1 MPTLRIPPELVD
13 EARHLA
19 ADIVDPVQSYI
30 LQHSTV
36 SVERT
41 VLRLYGVDGVDEA
54 DVPYP
59 NVLVDDVLRSGKLD
73 QGISRFY
80 ANALLQHDG
89 PVEKLW
95 AKVAKGQLHLAEL
108 PLQSEEAIRAKL
120 EDMSQRV
127 LDQILRQ
134 RHERD
139 RKIEQLGL
147 GPTPLL
153 YSIVATG
160 NIYEDAL
167 QAVSSARQ
175 GADII
180 AVIRSTA
187 QSLIDYVPYGAT
199 TEGYGGTYA
208 TQENFRIMR
217 KALDDE
223 ATHCGRY
230 LQLTNYSSGLCMA
243 EIAAMASLERLDMLL
258 NDAMYGILFR
268 DINMCRTFIDQ
279 YFSRMIIAWADI
291 TINTGEDNYLTT
303 ADAYEEAHTV
313 LSSQFINEC
322 FALKAGLPKKRMGL
336 GHAFEMNPDM
346 TDGFLW
352 ELAQAQLVRQC
363 FPEAPLKYM
372 PPTRHK
378 SGNIFKGHL
387 MDGLFSLISQMTHQ
401 GIHLIGVLT
410 EAIHTPW
417 MQDRYLALENSRYIM
432 NNARH
437 LGDEI
442 EFKEGGRIET
452 RARETLQEAVEQLRG
467 IREKGMFRAIE
478 ERAFAGVTRS
488 ETSGR
493 GYDGVFERAPN
504 YLNVLEEQL
513 RQRLELPSMLS
524 GAGRGQS

>member
-1 MPTLRIPPELVD
+1 MAHLRIPAELIE
-13 EARHLA
+13 EARQLA
-19 ADIVDPVQSYI
+19 TDIVQPVQAYI
-30 LQHSTV
+30 LSHSTV

-41 VLRLYGVDGVDEA
+41 VLRLYGVDGVDERE
-54 DVPYP
+54 VPYP
-59 NVLVDDVLRSGKLD
+59 NVLVEDVLASGKLD
-73 QGISRFY
+73 QGVSRFY
-80 ANALLQHDG
+80 ANALLHFGDLSPEELCRRVG
-89 PVEKLW
+89 
-95 AKVAKGQLHLAEL
+95 KGEVRLAEV
-108 PLQSEEAIRAKL
+108 PLRSEAEIRGKL
-120 EDMSQRV
+120 EELSRRV
-127 LDQILRQ
+127 LEHIQRQ

-139 RKIEQLGL
+139 RRLETLGL

-153 YSIVATG
+153 YAIVATG
-160 NIYEDAL
+160 NIYEDVV
-167 QAVSSARQ
+167 QAQSSVVQ

-187 QSLIDYVPYGAT
+187 QSLIDYVPFGAT

-217 KALDDE
+217 KALDE
-223 ATHCGRY
+223 KAARVGRY
-230 LQLTNYSSGLCMA
+230 IQLTNYSSGLCMA
-243 EIAAMASLERLDMLL
+243 EIAAMAAWERLDMLL

-279 YFSRMIIAWADI
+279 YFSRMVIAWADI

-313 LSSQFINEC
+313 LSSQFINER
-322 FALKAGLPKKRMGL
+322 FALEAGMGKNRMGL

-352 ELAQAQLVRQC
+352 ELAQAQLIRQC

-378 SGNIFKGHL
+378 TGNIFKGHL
-387 MDGLFSLISQMTHQ
+387 MDGMFSLISQMTGQ
-401 GIHLIGVLT
+401 GIHLIGLLT

-417 MQDRYLALENSRYIM
+417 MGDRYLALENSRYIM

-442 EFKEGGRIET
+442 EFKAGGRIET
-452 RARETLQEAVEQLRG
+452 RAQETLQEAVEQLRH
-467 IREKGMFRAIE
+467 IKEKGMFRAIE
-478 ERAFAGVTRS
+478 ERAFAGVSRT
-488 ETSGR
+488 ETGGR
-493 GYDGVFERAPN
+493 GYDGVFRRAPN

-513 RQRLELPSMLS
+513 RQHLGLS
-524 GAGRGQS
+524 ALAGAVAP

>member
-1 MPTLRIPPELVD
+1 MATLRIPSKMVE
-13 EARHLA
+13 EARQLA
-19 ADIVDPVQSYI
+19 SEIVEPVQDYI
-30 LQHSTV
+30 LDHSTV

-41 VLRLYGVDGVDEA
+41 ILRLYGVDGVDEGE
-54 DVPYP
+54 VPYP
-59 NVLVDDVLRSGKLD
+59 NVLVDDVQRSGQLER
-73 QGISRFY
+73 GVSRFY
-80 ANALLQHDG
+80 ANALLQHQG
-89 PVEKLW
+89 PVESLW
-95 AKVAKGQLHLAEL
+95 ASVAQGRLRLCEVPML
-108 PLQSEEAIRAKL
+108 EEEVIRKKL
-120 EDMSQRV
+120 EELTRRS
-127 LDQILRQ
+127 LKQILRQ

-139 RKIEQLGL
+139 RKLEQLGL

-160 NIYEDAL
+160 NIYEDVT
-167 QAVSSARQ
+167 QAISSARQ

-217 KALDDE
+217 KALDEE
-223 ATHCGRY
+223 AVQAGRY

-243 EIAAMASLERLDMLL
+243 EIAAMAAMERLDMLL

-279 YFSRMIIAWADI
+279 YFSRMIIALADI

-322 FALKAGLPKKRMGL
+322 FALRAGLRPQRMGL

-363 FPEAPLKYM
+363 FPDAPLKYM

-378 SGNIFKGHL
+378 TGNIFKGHL
-387 MDGLFSLISQMTHQ
+387 MDGMFSLISQITGQ

-432 NNARH
+432 NNTRH

-442 EFKEGGRIET
+442 EFKAGGRIET
-452 RARETLQEAVEQLRG
+452 RARETLESALEQLRE
-467 IREKGMFRAIE
+467 IRQKGMFRAIE

-493 GYDGVFERAPN
+493 GYDGVFLRAPD
-504 YLNVLEEQL
+504 YLNVVEEHLREQL
-513 RQRLELPSMLS
+513 QLPALAA
-524 GAGRGQS
+524 AGGGR

>member
-1 MPTLRIPPELVD
+1 MA
-13 EARHLA
+13 EARQLA
-19 ADIVDPVQSYI
+19 ADIVQPVQSYI
-30 LQHSTV
+30 LEHSTV

-41 VLRLYGVDGVDEA
+41 VLRLYGVDGVDAAE
-54 DVPYP
+54 VPYP
-59 NVLVDDVLRSGKLD
+59 NLLVDDLVRSGKLES
-73 QGISRFY
+73 GVSRFY
-80 ANALLQHDG
+80 ANALLQHEGSPDQ
-89 PVEKLW
+89 LW
-95 AKVAKGQLHLAEL
+95 GKIASGEQYLTDFAM
-108 PLQSEEAIRAKL
+108 QSDEQIRAKL
-120 EDMSQRV
+120 NELSSRT
-127 LDQILRQ
+127 LAHIERQ

-139 RKIEQLGL
+139 RRVETLGL
-147 GPTPLL
+147 GRTPLL
-153 YSIVATG
+153 YAIVATG
-160 NIYEDAL
+160 NIYEDVT
-167 QAVSSARQ
+167 QAISSVRQ
-175 GADII
+175 GGDII

-217 KALDDE
+217 KALDEE
-223 ATHCGRY
+223 APRAGRY

-243 EIAAMASLERLDMLL
+243 EIAAMAATERLDMLL

-313 LSSQFINEC
+313 LSSQFINEN
-322 FALKAGLPKKRMGL
+322 FALQAGMKTNRMGL

-363 FPEAPLKYM
+363 FPDAPLKYM

-378 SGNIFKGHL
+378 TGNIFKGHL
-387 MDGLFSLISQMTHQ
+387 MDGLHSLISQTTNQ

-417 MQDRYLALENSRYIM
+417 MSDRYLALENSRYMM
-432 NNARH
+432 NNCRH

-442 EFKEGGRIET
+442 EFKAGGRIET
-452 RARETLQEAVEQLRG
+452 RALETLEAAVDQLRG

-478 ERAFAGVTRS
+478 ERAFAGVKRT

-493 GYDGVFERAPN
+493 GYDGVFRRAPD
-504 YLNVLEEQL
+504 YLNVIEDQL
-513 RQRLELPSMLS
+513 RSKLALGGLKVGVQ
-524 GAGRGQS
+524 

>member
-1 MPTLRIPPELVD
+1 MAHLRIPPDLVD
-13 EARHLA
+13 EARQLA
-19 ADIVDPVQSYI
+19 NEIVKPVQAYI
-30 LQHSTV
+30 LEHSTV

-54 DVPYP
+54 EVPYP
-59 NVLVDDVLRSGKLD
+59 NLLVDDVLRAGQLG

-80 ANALLQHDG
+80 ANALLTLDL
-89 PVEKLW
+89 PPEELW
-95 AKVAKGQLHLAEL
+95 KEVAHGRVRLAEI
-108 PLQSEEAIRAKL
+108 PLRPESEIVAKL
-120 EDMSQRV
+120 EEMSQRA
-127 LDQILRQ
+127 LDHIQRQ

-139 RKIEQLGL
+139 RRQETLGM
-147 GPTPLL
+147 GQSPLL
-153 YSIVATG
+153 YAIVATG
-160 NIYEDAL
+160 NIHEDVV
-167 QAVSSARQ
+167 QAESSARQ

-217 KALDDE
+217 KALDDK
-223 ATHCGRY
+223 AARLGRY

-243 EIAAMASLERLDMLL
+243 EIAAMAAWERLDMLL

-303 ADAYEEAHTV
+303 SDAYEEAHTV

-322 FALKAGLPKKRMGL
+322 FALEAGMQRNRMGL

-352 ELAQAQLVRQC
+352 ELAQAQLIRQC
-363 FPEAPLKYM
+363 FPQAPLKYM

-378 SGNIFKGHL
+378 TGNIFKGHL
-387 MDGLFSLISQMTHQ
+387 MDGMFSLISQVTGQ

-417 MQDRYLALENSRYIM
+417 MGDRYLALENCRYIM

-452 RARETLQEAVEQLRG
+452 RAQETLQEAVEQLRQ
-467 IREKGMFRAIE
+467 IKEKGMFTAIQ
-478 ERAFAGVTRS
+478 ERAFAGVSRT
-488 ETSGR
+488 ETGGR
-493 GYDGVFERAPN
+493 GYEGVFRRAPN
-504 YLNVLEEQL
+504 YLNVLEQQL
-513 RQRLELPSMLS
+513 RGQLGLS
-524 GAGRGQS
+524 APLTAVQG

>member
-1 MPTLRIPPELVD
+1 MASLRIPHDLVD
-13 EARHLA
+13 EARQLA
-19 ADIVDPVQSYI
+19 AEIVEPVQDYI

-36 SVERT
+36 SVERAL
-41 VLRLYGVDGVDEA
+41 LRLYGVDGVDEA
-54 DVPYP
+54 EVPYP
-59 NVLVDDVLRSGKLD
+59 NLLVDDVLRSGKLD

-80 ANALLQHDG
+80 ANALLHSQG
-89 PVEKLW
+89 PPEQLW
-95 AKVAKGQLHLAEL
+95 RQVAQGELHLADLPMAEEGPIRHKLDEL
-108 PLQSEEAIRAKL
+108 SKRAL
-120 EDMSQRV
+120 EHIQ
-127 LDQILRQ
+127 RQ

-139 RKIEQLGL
+139 RRIETLGM

-153 YSIVATG
+153 YAIVATG
-160 NIYEDAL
+160 NIYEDAV
-167 QAVSSARQ
+167 QALSSVRQ

-217 KALDDE
+217 KALDEE
-223 ATHCGRY
+223 AHKQNRY
-230 LQLTNYSSGLCMA
+230 IQLTNYSSGLCMA
-243 EIAAMASLERLDMLL
+243 EIAAMAAWERLDMLL

-268 DINMCRTFIDQ
+268 DINMCRTFVDQ

-313 LSSQFINEC
+313 LSSQFINER
-322 FALKAGLPKKRMGL
+322 FALQAGMKKKRMGL

-352 ELAQAQLVRQC
+352 ELAQAQLIRQC

-378 SGNIFKGHL
+378 TGNIFKGHL

-417 MQDRYLALENSRYIM
+417 MHDRYLSLENARYIM

-442 EFKEGGRIET
+442 QFKKGGRIET
-452 RARETLQEAVEQLRG
+452 RAQETLQEAVEQLRH

-478 ERAFAGVTRS
+478 ERAFAGVSRT
-488 ETSGR
+488 ETGGR
-493 GYDGVFERAPN
+493 GYDGVFRRAPN

-513 RQRLELPSMLS
+513 RHHLGLPERS
-524 GAGRGQS
+524 AV

>member
-1 MPTLRIPPELVD
+1 MPHLRIPHELVD
-13 EARHLA
+13 EARQLA
-19 ADIVDPVQSYI
+19 AEIVEPVQSYI

-36 SVERT
+36 SVERA
-41 VLRLYGVDGVDEA
+41 VLRLYGVDGVDSA
-54 DVPYP
+54 DIPMP

-80 ANALLQHDG
+80 ANALLQYEH
-89 PVEKLW
+89 PEELW
-95 AKVAKGQLHLAEL
+95 DKVARGEVHLAEL
-108 PLQSEEAIRAKL
+108 PMKSESEIRQKL
-120 EDMSQRV
+120 EEMSRRSLGHIQ
-127 LDQILRQ
+127 RQ

-139 RKIEQLGL
+139 RRVETLGK

-153 YSIVATG
+153 YAIVATG
-160 NIYEDAL
+160 NIYEDVV
-167 QAVSSARQ
+167 QAQSSARM

-217 KALDDE
+217 RALDEE
-223 ATHCGRY
+223 AQKLGRY

-243 EIAAMASLERLDMLL
+243 EIAATAAWERLDMLL

-322 FALKAGLPKKRMGL
+322 FALRAGMNKNRMGL

-352 ELAQAQLVRQC
+352 ELAQAQLIRQC

-378 SGNIFKGHL
+378 TGNIFKGHL
-387 MDGLFSLISQMTHQ
+387 MDGMFSLISQITHQ

-417 MQDRYLALENSRYIM
+417 MQDRYLSLENSRYIM

-442 EFKEGGRIET
+442 QFKKGGRIET
-452 RARETLQEAVEQLRG
+452 RAQETLQEAVEQLRH
-467 IREKGMFRAIE
+467 IREKGMFHAIE
-478 ERAFAGVTRS
+478 ERAFAGVSRS
-488 ETSGR
+488 EKGGR
-493 GYDGVFERAPN
+493 GYDGVFRRAPN
-504 YLNVLEEQL
+504 YINVLEEQL
-513 RQRLELPSMLS
+513 REHLEL
-524 GAGRGQS
+524 GALERV